1 MTAAFVAAM
10 VGFLAVGSF
19 DTDLGSP
26 RVILIIGRIGAVG
39 WR

>member
-19 DTDLGSP
+19 DTLLDSP
-26 RVILIIGRIGAVG
+26 RIILLVGLIGAVG